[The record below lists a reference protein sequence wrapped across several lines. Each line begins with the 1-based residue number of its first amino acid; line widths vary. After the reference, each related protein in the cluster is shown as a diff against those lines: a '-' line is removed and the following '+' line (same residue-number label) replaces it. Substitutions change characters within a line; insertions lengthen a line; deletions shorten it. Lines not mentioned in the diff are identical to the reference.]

1 MDANGDRSAGEQ
13 HPLAELS
20 CTERGATAGGQ
31 SSLQL
36 HISLFLILIA
46 FFMVLNAL
54 SNQEVTRRGAVIE
67 SVQNAF
73 RRPLPRAEDLDLL
86 AGRQLDAHMAEF
98 HEALAGIF
106 AAMTEF
112 PGQFGWPGRG
122 LIRAE
127 LPAASFFAGT
137 DDEIRADR
145 ARMLDD
151 LAATLIRGHAGER
164 RAIEILV
171 AVPPALLHGAD
182 ADDAARNSHLAR
194 AAALARALEVRGVPG
209 NAITTGVMADDR
221 DLLWLTFGSRPV
233 DREAE

>member
-1 MDANGDRSAGEQ
+1 RRRGYDRRCARRRSHGRDRRSEGAAPRAAAADRGQFPGRYRRAPGQLRLRFAGGMDANGDRSAGEQ
-13 HPLAELS
+13 NPLAELS

-122 LIRAE
+122 L
-127 LPAASFFAGT
+127 
-137 DDEIRADR
+137 
-145 ARMLDD
+145 
-151 LAATLIRGHAGER
+151 
-164 RAIEILV
+164 
-171 AVPPALLHGAD
+171 
-182 ADDAARNSHLAR
+182 
-194 AAALARALEVRGVPG
+194 
-209 NAITTGVMADDR
+209 
-221 DLLWLTFGSRPV
+221 
-233 DREAE
+233 